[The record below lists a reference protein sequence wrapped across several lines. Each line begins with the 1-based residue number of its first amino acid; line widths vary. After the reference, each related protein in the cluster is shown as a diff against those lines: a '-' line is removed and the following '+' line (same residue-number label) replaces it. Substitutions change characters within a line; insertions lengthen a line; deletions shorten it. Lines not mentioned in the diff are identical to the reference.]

1 MRSYI
6 WPDGE
11 NCDYP
16 EIQPSRWVEGPPVWL
31 LGFFLSG
38 EGESGSE
45 HGLCLG
51 RRMSKE
57 IWWPEKQNLGGM
69 SNYPPNIHFLPF
81 RVQIFFFFFGKA
93 AVQSRPKFSRKCLYQ
108 GRAINLLTKKTI
120 SKSDICKFWTK
131 TIRKYLCVSSL
142 VLLFVN

>member
-81 RVQIFFFFFGKA
+81 RAQIFFFFFSEKQQSSQDLNFPENAYIKA
-93 AVQSRPKFSRKCLYQ
+93 GLSTCWQ
-108 GRAINLLTKKTI
+108 KTI

-131 TIRKYLCVSSL
+131 TIRKYLCVCL
-142 VLLFVN
+142 LLFSYL